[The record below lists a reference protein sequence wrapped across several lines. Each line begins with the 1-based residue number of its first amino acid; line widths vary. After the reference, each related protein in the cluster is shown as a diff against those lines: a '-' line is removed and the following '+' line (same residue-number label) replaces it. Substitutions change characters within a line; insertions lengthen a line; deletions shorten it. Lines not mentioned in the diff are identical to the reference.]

1 MCATNTPY
9 GSRSS
14 ENSADDVRFHQPHP
28 AHPPPY
34 IYYPPPYPHFHPY
47 YPYHPGF
54 YSPHYYNDVSQ
65 ESKGF
70 SWFNIVLLLF
80 LLLCIVS
87 IVFYWSLSR
96 DTRRRLNDRLP
107 PLVQPAQVNL
117 VSGCQHNYC
126 FIFIVSLPR
135 YRYAIAIVLK
145 V

>member
-1 MCATNTPY
+1 MCATNPPY

-14 ENSADDVRFHQPHP
+14 ENSADDARFHQPHP
-28 AHPPPY
+28 PHPPPPY

-54 YSPHYYNDVSQ
+54 YSPHYYNDISQ
-65 ESKGF
+65 ESKGSLGF

-96 DTRRRLNDRLP
+96 DTRRRLNGRLP

-117 VSGCQHNYC
+117 ASGC
-126 FIFIVSLPR
+126 
-135 YRYAIAIVLK
+135 
-145 V
+145 

>member
-1 MCATNTPY
+1 MCATNTVY
-9 GSRSS
+9 GSPSRSRSS

-28 AHPPPY
+28 AHPPPPY

-54 YSPHYYNDVSQ
+54 YSPHYYNDIHSQ

-70 SWFNIVLLLF
+70 SWFNIVLLIF
-80 LLLCIVS
+80 LLLCIAS
-87 IVFYWSLSR
+87 IVFYWSLCR

-117 VSGCQHNYC
+117 ASGC
-126 FIFIVSLPR
+126 
-135 YRYAIAIVLK
+135 
-145 V
+145 